1 MHIRKKNGLCFR
13 KTSTEV
19 YSWASNLQQTSIGSG
34 NSLASKKR
42 RAQSMMAWFSDAN
55 KRHSASKSEQ
65 PHFIIDEDLHQRC
78 GEIIVS

>member
-1 MHIRKKNGLCFR
+1 MHIRKKKMGFFVI
-13 KTSTEV
+13 KSTEV
-19 YSWASNLQQTSIGSG
+19 YSWASNWQQTSIGSG

-42 RAQSMMAWFSDAN
+42 RAQSKMAWFSDAN